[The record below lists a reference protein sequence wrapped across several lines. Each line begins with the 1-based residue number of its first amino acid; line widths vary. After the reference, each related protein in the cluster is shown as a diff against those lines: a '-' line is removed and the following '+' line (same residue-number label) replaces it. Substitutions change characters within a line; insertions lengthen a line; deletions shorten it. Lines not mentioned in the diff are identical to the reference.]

1 MATYERASAPRNIC
15 ARRGKIRA
23 GLRATNDAMASLDEL
38 SRPTPITPGAFT
50 LDVPAGWRQGR
61 GAFGG
66 LCVASLI
73 RAIEATVGDPAR
85 RVRSVT
91 AELPGP
97 VDAGAADIAVEV
109 LRAGN
114 SVTTARASLTQPNGI
129 KTHVVAVLAA
139 SRKSSDVAWQEL
151 VPPTAPAWTD
161 VAALPWNPMFPEF
174 AQHFEYRVVEGIPG
188 SGAAARAIGWVRS
201 RDPGSARDSA
211 YIAALADVWWPASLV
226 RFRAMRPAATIA
238 YTLDIVGTLD
248 GLDPDAPLL
257 YRGTVPVVGEGYF
270 LETRELWGSDGRLV
284 AINHQ
289 TFALLG

>member
-1 MATYERASAPRNIC
+1 
-15 ARRGKIRA
+15 
-23 GLRATNDAMASLDEL
+23 MASLDEL
-38 SRPTPITPGAFT
+38 TRPTPISPARFS
-50 LDVPAGWRQGR
+50 LDVPVGWRQGR

-85 RVRSVT
+85 RLRSLT

-97 VDAGAADIAVEV
+97 VDAGAAEIAVEI

-114 SVTTARASLTQPNGI
+114 SVTTARAVLSQANGI
-129 KTHVVAVLAA
+129 KTHAVAILAA
-139 SRKSSDVAWQEL
+139 TRKSTEAAWQEH

-161 VAALPWNPMFPEF
+161 VAPLPNDLGFPEF
-174 AQHFEYRVVEGIPG
+174 ATHFEYRIVEGIPA
-188 SGAAARAIGWVRS
+188 SGGAARAVGWVRA
-201 RDPGSARDSA
+201 RDPGRSRDAA
-211 YIAALADVWWPASLV
+211 YIATLADVWWPASLV
-226 RFRAMRPAATIA
+226 RFTRMRPAATIA

-257 YRGTVPVVGEGYF
+257 YRGTVPVLGEGYF